1 MKVEQIE
8 RSAMTHKPKV
18 LFFSTGDTTR
28 SQMAEGFL
36 REFAG
41 DEVVGASTAVKSV
54 EPDPLAL
61 EVMRE
66 VGVDISG
73 QRPKDIAQFFKEQ
86 FAYVVTLCDASTEK
100 FPVWPFSRNIRNW
113 NLVDPERATGTA
125 EQKREAFR
133 QVRDE
138 IRLNVREFL
147 TQSFP
152 QLHAGQGRAL
162 AAGSGRT

>member
-1 MKVEQIE
+1 M
-8 RSAMTHKPKV
+8 MTHKPKV

-36 REFAG
+36 RAYAG
-41 DEVVGASTAVKSV
+41 DHVVAASTAVRSV

-61 EVMRE
+61 EVMKE

-73 QRPKDIAQFFKEQ
+73 QRPKDIAQFFKEH
-86 FAYVVTLCDASTEK
+86 FAYVVTLGDASTER

-113 NLVDPERATGTA
+113 SLADPERVTGSA

-133 QVRDE
+133 RVRDE
-138 IRLNVREFL
+138 IRLNVREFVS
-147 TQSFP
+147 QSFP
-152 QLHAGQGRAL
+152 QLQAQ
-162 AAGSGRT
+162 

>member
-1 MKVEQIE
+1 
-8 RSAMTHKPKV
+8 MTHKPKV

-36 REFAG
+36 RAFAG
-41 DEVVGASTAVKSV
+41 DELVAASTAVQSV

-61 EVMRE
+61 EVMQE

-73 QRPKDIAQFFKEQ
+73 QQPKDIAQFFKEH
-86 FAYVVTLCDASTEK
+86 FAYVVTLGDASTER

-113 NLVDPERATGTA
+113 SLVDPERATGST

-133 QVRDE
+133 RVRDE
-138 IRLNVREFL
+138 ISRNVREFL

-152 QLHAGQGRAL
+152 QLHATQGRAL
-162 AAGSGRT
+162 AAGGGRS